1 MGYDA
6 RACRIDNQDKMSR
19 LLCQE
24 GPRLVGVGRS
34 FSHALRV
41 LRFKNMSVF
50 FLHFCKQV
58 SLPDGDLRRI
68 SFVPAG
74 TGSGG
79 GRQPTFE

>member
-50 FLHFCKQV
+50 AFL
-58 SLPDGDLRRI
+58 
-68 SFVPAG
+68 
-74 TGSGG
+74 
-79 GRQPTFE
+79 